1 MSTTTALVT
10 LAVAALVAVFG
21 VLIREYEMVE
31 LIAGYD
37 PEVVTDDE
45 GLAAF
50 VGTNMLYVAGLTA
63 VVGLVVSVEPFE
75 DDSVL
80 WLGYTLAVVVV
91 AAWTVLG
98 AQRYQA
104 S

>member
-10 LAVAALVAVFG
+10 LVTAGFVAVFG

-37 PEVVTDDE
+37 SRTVVDEE
-45 GLAAF
+45 GLATF
-50 VGTNMLYVAGLTA
+50 VGTNMLYIAGLTA
-63 VVGLVVSVEPFE
+63 VTGLVAYAEPFE
-75 DDSVL
+75 ADLVL
-80 WLGYTLAVVVV
+80 WLAYTLAVVVLTV
-91 AAWTVLG
+91 QTVLG
-98 AQRYQA
+98 ARQYQL